1 MKSILVILISFLS
14 VGLFAQ
20 GKPAATSGNCFME
33 WYTLF
38 KDRGAN
44 PIADGTHDVIITLR
58 NGNYSDCF
66 LGKIDVAAGKLA
78 GKLQIQ
84 KMDGSFEEFDKK
96 VSAVYQNS
104 EGSLKEELRDI
115 TNGMSAA
122 VTTADGEMIRLFFF
136 KYLADK
142 PKANKKAPAP
152 AALVKN

>member
-20 GKPAATSGNCFME
+20 GKPATSGNCFME

-44 PIADGTHDVIITLR
+44 PVADGSQEVIITLR

-66 LGKIDVAAGKLA
+66 LGKIDVVGGKLS

-84 KMDGSFEEFDKK
+84 KMDGSYEEFDKK
-96 VSAVYQNS
+96 VSAAYQNA
-104 EGSLKEELRDI
+104 EGSLKDELRDI
-115 TNGMSAA
+115 TNGMSAS
-122 VTTADGEMIRLFFF
+122 VTLADGELIRLFFY
-136 KYLADK
+136 KSLADK

-152 AALVKN
+152 AALVK